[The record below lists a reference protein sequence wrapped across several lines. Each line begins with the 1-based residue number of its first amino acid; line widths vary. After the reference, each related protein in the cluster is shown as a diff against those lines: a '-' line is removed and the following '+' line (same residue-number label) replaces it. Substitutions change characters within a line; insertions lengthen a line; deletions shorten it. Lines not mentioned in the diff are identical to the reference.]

1 MPPLPKDKEE
11 MLAGERGEKERD
23 SFHPSERTDDVRK
36 HWEKL
41 KVENVRQE
49 RGENE
54 AGKHKD
60 AKGGEEVSHTFLPA
74 QNFLIL

>member
-1 MPPLPKDKEE
+1 MI
-11 MLAGERGEKERD
+11 AGEQAEKEKS

-49 RGENE
+49 QGENE